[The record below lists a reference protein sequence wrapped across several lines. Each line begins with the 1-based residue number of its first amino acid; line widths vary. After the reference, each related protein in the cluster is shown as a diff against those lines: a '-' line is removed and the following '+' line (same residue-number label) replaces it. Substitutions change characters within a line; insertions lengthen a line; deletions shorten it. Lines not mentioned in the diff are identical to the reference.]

1 MQASITAQS
10 IRTFHKLLQCCSK
23 IGDELRFEIV
33 DETLIIRTFDSS
45 RSAFIVF
52 FFDKGFFESYQI
64 LTEENITFKTGL
76 KNLLTVFKKSNTFER
91 VQFNVD
97 PESNNLVLAI
107 NLRFGFRKIH
117 QIPYDECDLV
127 HAKYTVE
134 HFPHRVACRS
144 KLLVDC
150 LSKFQQSLNELTFSF
165 TPDSMTLKTYDL
177 DPQKA
182 IRNKKLKTEIS
193 IKKEDIERFYL
204 GETFINCDLTFTIKE
219 FRAVLSFCEFVR
231 QPINIF
237 FDWEGKPLMCCFKVP
252 NELRVDFVLSTF
264 VNPNLQRESQSGMS
278 SMQTDSEDYSSQN
291 DYSQSEPQSQSQS
304 QSQFQ
309 SQPLSQSQSQSQS
322 QPLSQETQSQS
333 QELQEDFLQNSNNG
347 EETNFLSGLTKDKDD
362 LSRKRKHKEDKLTRD
377 NNSNLD

>member
-1 MQASITAQS
+1 MQATITAQS
-10 IRTFHKLLQCCSK
+10 IRTFHKLLQCCSR

-33 DETLIIRTFDSS
+33 DETLILRTFDSS

-165 TPDSMTLKTYDL
+165 TPNSMTLKTYDI

-219 FRAVLSFCEFVR
+219 FRALLSFCEFVR

-264 VNPNLQRESQSGMS
+264 VNPNLQRETQSGMS

-291 DYSQSEPQSQSQS
+291 DYSQSQSQSQEIQSQDIQSQSQS
-304 QSQFQ
+304 QSQ
-309 SQPLSQSQSQSQS
+309 S
-322 QPLSQETQSQS
+322 LSQETQTQS
-333 QELQEDFLQNSNNG
+333 QELHEEFSQNINND
-347 EETNFLSGLTKDKDD
+347 EEQNYLSGLKKDNYD
-362 LSRKRKHKEDKLTRD
+362 LSRKRKQPEKITTGYT
-377 NNSNLD
+377 SNLD

>member
-1 MQASITAQS
+1 MQATITAQS
-10 IRTFHKLLQCCSK
+10 IRTFHKLLQCCSR

-33 DETLIIRTFDSS
+33 DETLILRTFDSS

-165 TPDSMTLKTYDL
+165 TPNSMTLKTYDI

-219 FRAVLSFCEFVR
+219 FRALLSFCEFVR

-264 VNPNLQRESQSGMS
+264 VNPNLQRETQSGMS

-291 DYSQSEPQSQSQS
+291 DYSQSQSQSQEIQSQDIQSQSQS
-304 QSQFQ
+304 QSQ
-309 SQPLSQSQSQSQS
+309 S
-322 QPLSQETQSQS
+322 LSQETQTQP
-333 QELQEDFLQNSNNG
+333 QELHEEFSQNINND
-347 EETNFLSGLTKDKDD
+347 EEQNYLSGLKKDNYD
-362 LSRKRKHKEDKLTRD
+362 LSRKRKQPEKITTGYT
-377 NNSNLD
+377 SNLD